1 MDNKD
6 FKILSVLAIQRLTD
20 RKLVQINDK
29 GLFRLRKFDIALNN
43 YYDKNKEY
51 IKTLD

>member
-6 FKILSVLAIQRLTD
+6 FKILSILALQRLIEKKYIQLND
-20 RKLVQINDK
+20 R

-43 YYDKNKEY
+43 YYNLNKEELKQ
-51 IKTLD
+51 ID